1 MLSMPKKAEYG
12 LVFLSVLAKSD
23 DKNYLSVKEVAKENK
38 IPYEYLAKIASSL
51 KEMGIV
57 ESKEGVGGGY
67 KLSMDPNNIPLGAVV
82 EHLSGPVAPV
92 SCMRGEGCVCEDSC
106 SHKDVMVKVSNAVQT
121 TLDDYSL
128 ADLVK
133 KGNK

>member
-12 LVFLSVLAKSD
+12 LLFLSELAQSD
-23 DKNYLSVKEVAKENK
+23 RESYVSVKKVAKENK
-38 IPYEYLAKIASSL
+38 IPYEFLAKIASSL

-67 KLSMDPNNIPLGAVV
+67 RLSMNPNDIPLGSVI
-82 EHLSGPVAPV
+82 EHLDGPVAPV
-92 SCMRGEGCVCEDSC
+92 ACMRGGECTCSESC
-106 SHKDVMVKVSNAVQT
+106 GHKDVMEKVSTAVQT

-133 KGNK
+133 KGK

>member
-1 MLSMPKKAEYG
+1 MPKKAEYG
-12 LVFLSVLAKSD
+12 LLFLSELTKS
-23 DKNYLSVKEVAKENK
+23 KGKSYASVKEVAKENK
-38 IPYEYLAKIASSL
+38 IPYEFLAKIAVSL

-67 KLSMDPNNIPLGAVV
+67 RLSVKPDDIPLGSVI
-82 EHLSGPVAPV
+82 EYLNGPVAPV
-92 SCMRGEGCVCEDSC
+92 SCMRGGECACSDSC
-106 SHKDVMVKVSNAVQT
+106 GHKDVMEKVSTAVQT

-133 KGNK
+133 KGK

>member
-1 MLSMPKKAEYG
+1 MLSMSRKADYG
-12 LVFLSVLAKSD
+12 LLFLSVLAKK
-23 DKNYLSVKEVAKENK
+23 DKNEYVSVKDVAKENK
-38 IPYEYLAKIASSL
+38 IPSQFLAKIASSL

-67 KLSMDPNNIPLGAVV
+67 KLSIDPNEIPLGSVI
-82 EHLSGPVAPV
+82 EHLDGPVAPV
-92 SCMRGEGCVCEDSC
+92 SCMRGGECSCMDSC
-106 SHKDVMVKVSNAVQT
+106 GHKDVMEKVSDSVQS

-133 KGNK
+133 KEK